1 MKFSRIDLLTLLIS
15 LFILTG
21 CKNQNTIGL
30 GNAATQVDGT
40 LLDTARI
47 IINTVLE
54 DSVSTT
60 NLAKQPLGYFND
72 PIIGIS
78 QSDLATDLNLPGG
91 GAYTLPVGT
100 IKIDS
105 ARLVLN
111 FADGFYGDSIES
123 TYKVNVYQLNENFD
137 HSATYYSNR
146 KWNYNAN
153 NLLGTLTFNA
163 RTHDSIKI
171 SRIITGA
178 PDTLVKVPPEIRIPF
193 NTNFVNQY
201 LFNANGITLGSNV
214 IFQSIVKGLYITMD
228 KTKSTGAGGIF
239 MLSSDSLQVYYRAI
253 APDGTIDTGVVDM
266 PITSSAAAIRHTYT
280 PAVQAALNNTGSS
293 SKTFYLQGLAG
304 LRAKI
309 SFPNLDSIRTAMT
322 KQGYDMLINRAELVI
337 TPSANTTI
345 PFQPL
350 PKITMYTLDIA
361 NQPVLLEDAST
372 TDPRSGGITTFGGFY
387 ASNKQNYHFVITA
400 FIQDLLLGKIVDY
413 GTYIAPIDTTNTS
426 TVDIA
431 ETPQVAARTVAIGTD
446 KNSQY
451 KLTLN
456 VIYTKIKYVKPT
468 NQTLFKKP

>member
-1 MKFSRIDLLTLLIS
+1 MKFFRIDLLTLLIS

-40 LLDTARI
+40 LLVDTTL

-60 NLAKQPLGYFND
+60 NLPKQPLGYFID
-72 PIIGIS
+72 PIIGTS

-91 GAYTLPVGT
+91 GAYTLPAGT
-100 IKIDS
+100 ISIDS

-137 HSATYYSNR
+137 HSLTYYSNR

-178 PDTLVKVPPEIRIPF
+178 PDTLVRVPPEIRIPF
-193 NTNFVNQY
+193 STNFVNQY
-201 LFNANGITLGSNV
+201 LFNATSTTLSSNT

-228 KTKSTGAGGIF
+228 KTKQTGAGGIF

-253 APDGTIDTGVVDM
+253 NGTTIDTGVVDM
-266 PITSSAAAIRHTYT
+266 PMTSSAAAITHTYT
-280 PAVQAALNNTGSS
+280 PAVQAVLNNTSS
-293 SKTFYLQGLAG
+293 SNKTFYLQGLAG
-304 LRAKI
+304 LKAKI
-309 SFPNLDSIRTAMT
+309 SFPNLQSFRTNLIN
-322 KQGYDMLINRAELVI
+322 QGYDMLINRAELVI
-337 TPSANTTI
+337 TPSTNTTI

-361 NQPVLLEDAST
+361 GQPVLLEDASA

-400 FIQDLLLGKIVDY
+400 FLQDLLLGKTIDY

-451 KLTLN
+451 KLSLN
-456 VIYTKIKYVKPT
+456 IIYTKIKYIQPV
-468 NQTLFKKP
+468 NQALKR